1 MDSFDLVLRGGRV
14 IDPARGIDAVLDVAF
29 QSGRVAAL
37 GQGFDGRTIRD
48 VAGLIVTPGLIDL
61 HTHVYWGGT
70 SLGVDP
76 LILARRGCTT
86 LVDTGSAG
94 PGNFLGFRRHVIEP
108 CPVRIV
114 AYLNISF
121 AGIYGFS
128 KHVMVGESGDQR
140 LLAPIDTLDV
150 ARENRDLIAGIKV
163 RVGLHASGTSGLVP
177 LDIARQAADQLGMPM
192 MVHIDHPPPTLE
204 QVLERMRPGDVL
216 THCFRPF
223 PNSPVTRDGGVLPA
237 LLAARER
244 GILFDIGHGMGSFS
258 FAVART
264 MLANG
269 FLPDTISS
277 DVHALCLEG
286 PAYDLTTTL
295 SKFLLL
301 GMPLPEVIR
310 RATIGPAL
318 ALGQP
323 ELGTLEPGST
333 GDASILRLESGAFD
347 YTDSTGATLTG
358 EQRLTA
364 CGIVVGGHIWP
375 SDQ

>member
-1 MDSFDLVLRGGRV
+1 MDAFDLVLRGGRV
-14 IDPARGIDAVLDVAF
+14 IDPSRDIDAVLDVAF

-37 GQGFDGRTIRD
+37 GQGLEGATIRD
-48 VAGLIVTPGLIDL
+48 VSGLIVTPGLIDL

-76 LILARRGCTT
+76 LILAQRGCTT

-94 PGNFLGFRRHVIEP
+94 PGNFKGFRHHVIEP
-108 CPVRIV
+108 CPVRIL

-128 KHVMVGESGDQR
+128 KNVMVGESGDQR
-140 LLAPIDTLDV
+140 LLAPIDTV
-150 ARENRDLIAGIKV
+150 EVVRENRDLIAGIKV
-163 RVGLHASGTSGLVP
+163 RVGFHASGTSGLVP

-223 PNSPVTRDGGVLPA
+223 PNSPVTGDNQVLPA
-237 LLAARER
+237 VLAARER
-244 GILFDIGHGMGSFS
+244 GIVFDIGHGMGSFS

-277 DVHALCLEG
+277 DVHALCLKG

-301 GMPLPEVIR
+301 GMPLAEVIR

-318 ALGQP
+318 ALGRS
-323 ELGTLEPGST
+323 ELGTLELGSV
-333 GDASILRLESGAFD
+333 GDASILRLEDGAFD
-347 YTDSTGATLTG
+347 YTDATGVTLPG
-358 EQRLTA
+358 EERLTA

-375 SDQ
+375 SE